1 MSEDFNVLVERAMTE
16 GGRNHMRPVIEKE
29 LLHYDILFALDKE
42 RLLDKLTFQGGTLL
56 RLCYG
61 SQRFS
66 EDLDF
71 AGGKEFKRSD
81 LINIKNCIEKYIG
94 ERYGFEVSVKE
105 PKELAAEQINEN
117 IKVEKWQVSVTTS
130 PGIRNMPKQKIK
142 IEVINV
148 PAYNRVPKM
157 LKKNY
162 DFLPDGYSDI
172 FIMSETLDEV
182 YADKI
187 ISLVNTEKYIRHR
200 DIWDL
205 RWIKQQGAKL
215 DIQLI
220 KNKINDYKISNFGE
234 KLDKMLGSLQSIIHG
249 EAFKA
254 QMSRFIPLDAQERT
268 LNNEKFYDY
277 LTEELTRLLSE
288 VKRGIS

>member
-1 MSEDFNVLVERAMTE
+1 MSENFNVLVDRAMRE
-16 GGRNHMRPVIEKE
+16 GGRHHI
-29 LLHYDILFALDKE
+29 
-42 RLLDKLTFQGGTLL
+42 
-56 RLCYG
+56 CYG

-71 AGGKEFKRSD
+71 AGGKEFNRND
-81 LINIKNCIEKYIG
+81 LNNIKHCIEKYIG

-105 PKELAAEQINEN
+105 PKELAAESINEN

-130 PGIRNMPKQKIK
+130 PGVRNMPKQKIK

-148 PAYNRVPKM
+148 PAYTRVPKV

-172 FIMSETLDEV
+172 FIMSETLDEL

-187 ISLVNTEKYIRHR
+187 ISLVNTEKYVRHR

-205 RWIKQQGAKL
+205 RWIRQQGAML

-220 KNKINDYKISNFGE
+220 KNKIHDYNITNFGK
-234 KLDKMLGSLQSIIHG
+234 KLDKTLSNLHSIIHG

-254 QMSRFIPLDAQERT
+254 QMSRFIPIDAQERT
-268 LNNEKFYDY
+268 LNNAKFFNH
-277 LTEELTRLLSE
+277 LTEELKQLLLE
-288 VKRGIS
+288 TKNKLK